1 MDFAFPLFPIIFLL
15 FWFVLLA
22 TAAGLVAYFV
32 VPAVIQKIRHD
43 SGLVILE
50 QRFARGEIDSE
61 EFKKRRQE
69 LVAR

>member
-1 MDFAFPLFPIIFLL
+1 MYFFPAGGLIFLL
-15 FWFVLLA
+15 LLLVLLC
-22 TAAGLVAYFV
+22 AAVGVVAYFV

-43 SGLVILE
+43 SALVTLE

-69 LVAR
+69 LLGG

>member
-1 MDFAFPLFPIIFLL
+1 MFFGGILFLL
-15 FWFVLLA
+15 LPFVLFSV
-22 TAAGLVAYFV
+22 TAGAVAYFV
-32 VPAVIQKIRHD
+32 VPAIVQKVRHD
-43 SGLVILE
+43 SALVTLE